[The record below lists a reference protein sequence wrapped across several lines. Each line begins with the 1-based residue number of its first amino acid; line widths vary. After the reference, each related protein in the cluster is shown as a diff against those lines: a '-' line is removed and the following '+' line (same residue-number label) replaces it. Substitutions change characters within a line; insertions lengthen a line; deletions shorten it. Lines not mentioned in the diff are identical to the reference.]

1 MIGRIIVKLV
11 LLFAL
16 CSVFEQQ
23 AKGQEYPWS
32 LQYVTNMHTLNPA
45 FVGMWDKAG
54 LLASTR
60 TNWIGVSG
68 APLSQY
74 LGYFTPIKDQRSG
87 VGVSMQRLNTGLE
100 KRLSLTGDYSYQIR
114 LDMYNYLR
122 FGLRAGILNY
132 DNNLSD
138 YSLFPEPENPM
149 DPKFSS
155 DVRFYNMTTFGVGG
169 VFYNEHL
176 FVSLSVPQ
184 IINNT
189 FKVNHSDTRSSVAD
203 AKSVYLSGSYV
214 FSLINGIYFRP
225 NLLLVATIGKPV
237 YGDLAGLVYLPS
249 NLQLGVNLRSTGT
262 ICFSAQYSFANNMRI
277 GYASDYAVISD
288 IRKYQ
293 MGTYEFIIGYDFNFT
308 KRKYSKPSYF

>member
-1 MIGRIIVKLV
+1 MGKLIVKLV

-32 LQYVTNMHTLNPA
+32 LQYITNMHILNPA

-60 TNWIGVSG
+60 TNWIGVNG
-68 APLSQY
+68 ASLSQY
-74 LGYFTPIKDQRSG
+74 VGYFTPVKNQRSG

-100 KRLSLTGDYSYQIR
+100 KRLSLTFDYSYQVR
-114 LDMYNYLR
+114 LDMYNFLR

-138 YSLFPEPENPM
+138 YNLFPDPNNPTDPEFIP
-149 DPKFSS
+149 
-155 DVRFYNMTTFGVGG
+155 DVRFTNMATFGVGG
-169 VFYNEHL
+169 VFYNDHM
-176 FVSLSVPQ
+176 FISLSVPQ
-184 IINNT
+184 IISNT
-189 FKVNHSDTRSSVAD
+189 FKANDNNIMSSLAEL
-203 AKSVYLSGSYV
+203 KSVYLDGSYV
-214 FSLINGIYFRP
+214 FSLLNNVHFRP
-225 NLLLVATIGKPV
+225 NLLVVATIGKPM
-237 YGDLAGLVYLPS
+237 YFDLAGLVYLPS

-262 ICFSAQYSFANNMRI
+262 ICFSAQYTFANNIRI
-277 GYASDYAVISD
+277 GYASDYALISD

-293 MGTYEFIIGYDFNFT
+293 MGTYEFIVGYDMNFS
-308 KRKYSKPSYF
+308 KRKYTKPSYF